1 MSIYELS
8 ADSIQKVK
16 QTTFA
21 EKGIFE
27 KFDLQRLLCDAIEVI
42 AEDCMVIAEEFG
54 NWEDSKRR
62 IDLLCIDREA
72 NLVVV
77 ELKRTEDGGHMDVQA
92 IRYAAMVS
100 TTTFEAVVAAHAEF
114 LQNRGLTQDAQQ
126 QILKFLDW
134 EEPEYESFARE
145 VRIVLVSSD
154 FSKELT
160 TAVLWL
166 NEHGLDIRCVRL
178 RPYELDSKT
187 LLDVHQVIPLP
198 EAAEYLVRQKDKK
211 AEEDSSKLKFNFD
224 FSLFDLS
231 VGDTV
236 LTGLTARRFIF
247 EIVRV
252 AIKRGISPEKLA
264 DVLSWGKRRWIK
276 IPGELSEGEF
286 RERAAELLAPSGV
299 PYQLKRYFCKEDELF
314 RVAGNTYALS
324 NQWNH
329 QIVQEAATIVRD
341 TFPELKLSFDKKQ
354 KENA

>member
-8 ADSIQKVK
+8 ANFIQKVK

-27 KFDLQRLLCDAIEVI
+27 KFDLQRLLCDAIDVI

-54 NWEDSKRR
+54 NWEESKRR

-77 ELKRTEDGGHMDVQA
+77 ELKRTEDGGHMDLQA

-100 TTTFEAVVAAHAEF
+100 TTTFEAVVAAHAQF
-114 LQNRGLTQDAQQ
+114 LHDRGRTEEAQQ
-126 QILKFLDW
+126 RILQFLDW
-134 EEPEYESFARE
+134 EEPEYESFGRE

-166 NEHGLDIRCVRL
+166 NDHKLDIRCVRV

-187 LLDVHQVIPLP
+187 LLDVQQVIPLP
-198 EAAEYLVRQKDKK
+198 EAADYIVRQKDKK

-224 FSLFDLS
+224 FSLFDLN
-231 VGDTV
+231 VRDKV
-236 LTGLTARRFIF
+236 ITGLTARRFIL
-247 EIVRV
+247 EVVRAV
-252 AIKRGISPEKLA
+252 IQAGISPDKLT

-276 IPGELSEGEF
+276 VPGELSEADF
-286 RERAAELLAPSGV
+286 REQAAQLLSPMGV

-314 RVAGNTYALS
+314 QVAGNTYALS
-324 NQWNH
+324 NQSNH
-329 QIVQEAATIVRD
+329 GNVQNAAATIQD
-341 TFPELKLSFDKKQ
+341 TFPDLHLSFH
-354 KENA
+354 KEQNDGA